1 MEPFEDEER
10 PTPDQG
16 GEGNQGEGPAE
27 GDDVEEVEAGETD
40 GSGDRQTEVERA
52 AEREERAKEG

>member
-1 MEPFEDEER
+1 MEDPKQ
-10 PTPDQG
+10 PDQG

-27 GDDVEEVEAGETD
+27 GDDVEAVESGED
-40 GSGDRQTEVERA
+40 QGSGDRQTEVERA